1 MDRWEKEHVKHVAKY
16 EAEIRRIYE
25 QAMAEAARIMS
36 MATFDAS
43 KPLSFSDY
51 PLIQTLI
58 TKLQRKMAASVEAVI
73 TKGIDAEWDL
83 SAEKTRELVESLFG
97 DLDNELM
104 ELRTQAYLLRRD
116 KAREAFKM
124 RKERGLS
131 LSDRVWQY
139 TGQFK
144 EELEMALDLGLR
156 DGKSADEL
164 SREVRKYLNNPNMLF
179 RRVRD
184 EHGVLHLSKRAKA
197 YHPGQGVYR
206 SSYKNAR
213 RLTATETNM
222 AYRSADFEHRQA
234 LDFIVGIKIQLSNNH
249 TLNGEPFVD
258 ICDHLM
264 GEYPRDFKFVGWHP
278 LCRCIVTNILK
289 TKEERRE
296 DRMRILRGEA
306 PIPPEQSKNYVGDT
320 PDQFKAWCA
329 LNAGRVERAKSLP
342 YFIRDNKGYYD
353 AALNPKKAEEL
364 TPLEIAKYRHE
375 QRTPEQ
381 IESIKNRWH
390 VRQEKYRRIELA
402 ANNVLKVAKDYGEV
416 DYTLLQQYVD
426 AHDLKGMASVTRTTA
441 QEVLAMKQA
450 EAKLATLIPDAHKW
464 HKQYTIAELQQV
476 YDAVEKKMAT
486 IKGLPLEQQ
495 LKKLEFEMQ
504 YVADPTKYKPG
515 ATKYPTWKVSQDAY
529 GKQYEDVLEAI
540 EWQNIKNALFDA
552 QTFKTKSPQYK
563 ALLNDLED
571 AVLQKKKGTAQIA
584 LAELQAK
591 RHSLEMSMARR
602 AAKRQSGTIFSE
614 DAFTQDR
621 KDNALWFKDV
631 RNKQHAL
638 DDADREMSKYAE
650 ENWTIWTNEE
660 KHTAWLYTSGSRY
673 INEPLFAKYYGT
685 KTSSYDG
692 STRDSWSDINRLTTM
707 IDKSKPM
714 QKDMWVVHGEDMAA
728 FRGQFGVSLSGMDDK
743 ALQSLVGR
751 TMTNTPFTSC
761 GCAYGGGFSSEAVIM
776 NIYCPKGTKF
786 IYTEPYSFYGDGMYR
801 EDGMRW
807 NGKSRLLQG
816 YSCSTE
822 NEIILQRGSQFRVT
836 KVEKKNGRF
845 YIDMELIAQPAKTPN
860 VI

>member
-1 MDRWEKEHVKHVAKY
+1 MDKWEKEHVKHVAKY

-51 PLIQTLI
+51 PLIQTLM
-58 TKLQRKMAASVEAVI
+58 TKLQRKMAASIEAII
-73 TKGIDAEWDL
+73 TKGIDTEWDL
-83 SAEKTRELVESLFG
+83 SAEETRELVESLYG
-97 DLDNELM
+97 DLDSELM
-104 ELRTQAYLLRRD
+104 ELRKQAYLQRRD
-116 KAREAFKM
+116 NAREAFKM

-264 GEYPRDFKFVGWHP
+264 GEYPKDFKFVGWHP

-296 DRMRILRGEA
+296 DRMRIMRGEA

-320 PDQFKAWCA
+320 PDQFKAWCT

-353 AALNPKKAEEL
+353 AALKPKKTKEL

-381 IESIKNRWH
+381 AQSIRDRWEKRRIFYGNYSPEQLARFKEIEANLGIKRGMPMSAGKADEQSANPNYGKDYQYSINCQTCAPAYVLRRAGFDVYAKGKTPGSLSDWISRGHSFDIWENANGSPAIPMRYNDWLAQRGYKQMTPQRYKQFFEESCKDSGTYVVTIKWKGGQGAH
-390 VRQEKYRRIELA
+390 ATIIERFDDGSLWYVEPQSYNTSRGVLRDIMELCNDGAASAVGPRGVMRVDDKLFKLAYLSIFEKY
-402 ANNVLKVAKDYGEV
+402 
-416 DYTLLQQYVD
+416 
-426 AHDLKGMASVTRTTA
+426 
-441 QEVLAMKQA
+441 
-450 EAKLATLIPDAHKW
+450 
-464 HKQYTIAELQQV
+464 
-476 YDAVEKKMAT
+476 
-486 IKGLPLEQQ
+486 
-495 LKKLEFEMQ
+495 
-504 YVADPTKYKPG
+504 
-515 ATKYPTWKVSQDAY
+515 
-529 GKQYEDVLEAI
+529 
-540 EWQNIKNALFDA
+540 
-552 QTFKTKSPQYK
+552 
-563 ALLNDLED
+563 
-571 AVLQKKKGTAQIA
+571 
-584 LAELQAK
+584 
-591 RHSLEMSMARR
+591 
-602 AAKRQSGTIFSE
+602 
-614 DAFTQDR
+614 
-621 KDNALWFKDV
+621 
-631 RNKQHAL
+631 
-638 DDADREMSKYAE
+638 
-650 ENWTIWTNEE
+650 
-660 KHTAWLYTSGSRY
+660 
-673 INEPLFAKYYGT
+673 
-685 KTSSYDG
+685 
-692 STRDSWSDINRLTTM
+692 
-707 IDKSKPM
+707 
-714 QKDMWVVHGEDMAA
+714 
-728 FRGQFGVSLSGMDDK
+728 
-743 ALQSLVGR
+743 
-751 TMTNTPFTSC
+751 
-761 GCAYGGGFSSEAVIM
+761 
-776 NIYCPKGTKF
+776 
-786 IYTEPYSFYGDGMYR
+786 
-801 EDGMRW
+801 
-807 NGKSRLLQG
+807 
-816 YSCSTE
+816 
-822 NEIILQRGSQFRVT
+822 
-836 KVEKKNGRF
+836 
-845 YIDMELIAQPAKTPN
+845 
-860 VI
+860 

>member
-1 MDRWEKEHVKHVAKY
+1 MDKWEKEHVKHVAKY

-51 PLIQTLI
+51 PLIQTLM

-83 SAEKTRELVESLFG
+83 SAEETRELVESLFG
-97 DLDNELM
+97 DLDSELM

-164 SREVRKYLNNPNMLF
+164 NREVRKYLNNPNMLF

-264 GEYPRDFKFVGWHP
+264 GEYPKDFKFVGWHP

-296 DRMRILRGEA
+296 DRMRIMRGEA

-320 PDQFKAWCA
+320 PDQFKAWCT

-353 AALNPKKAEEL
+353 AAINPKKTEEL

-390 VRQEKYRRIELA
+390 ERQEKYRRIELA

-416 DYTLLQQYVD
+416 DYTLLQKYVD
-426 AHDLKGMASVTRTTA
+426 VHDLKGMASVTRTTA
-441 QEVLAMKQA
+441 KDVLAMKQA
-450 EAKLATLIPDAHKW
+450 EDALADLIPNAHSL
-464 HKQYTIAELQQV
+464 HRSTPMSELQQAYGELDGV
-476 YDAVEKKMAT
+476 MKNWLKKYSYSSLDNAPLDHLRNKLDFELNSTRKYTHSDIVKDALSEKIKLVDRQIEWNSLVSRVNSLKLFKTRSTTYKGCLVDIENAIKKKDFEALRDSIAKAEAQQQKLTQSRIKRSGDIKTALNKEYKGGAVGKDITLSVDTSKMISEDPYRGTFTNNVARMQGYDAPAKLVSEAEFDMLQKANGDIFFRTVNPTKFRGKDMTSEEFAA
-486 IKGLPLEQQ
+486 Q
-495 LKKLEFEMQ
+495 L
-504 YVADPTKYKPG
+504 YVADLLELNGPG
-515 ATKYPTWKVSQDAY
+515 
-529 GKQYEDVLEAI
+529 
-540 EWQNIKNALFDA
+540 
-552 QTFKTKSPQYK
+552 
-563 ALLNDLED
+563 
-571 AVLQKKKGTAQIA
+571 
-584 LAELQAK
+584 
-591 RHSLEMSMARR
+591 
-602 AAKRQSGTIFSE
+602 
-614 DAFTQDR
+614 
-621 KDNALWFKDV
+621 
-631 RNKQHAL
+631 
-638 DDADREMSKYAE
+638 
-650 ENWTIWTNEE
+650 
-660 KHTAWLYTSGSRY
+660 
-673 INEPLFAKYYGT
+673 
-685 KTSSYDG
+685 
-692 STRDSWSDINRLTTM
+692 
-707 IDKSKPM
+707 
-714 QKDMWVVHGEDMAA
+714 
-728 FRGQFGVSLSGMDDK
+728 
-743 ALQSLVGR
+743 GR
-751 TMTNTPFTSC
+751 
-761 GCAYGGGFSSEAVIM
+761 V
-776 NIYCPKGTKF
+776 
-786 IYTEPYSFYGDGMYR
+786 YGDGMYVATSA
-801 EDGMRW
+801 W
-807 NGKSRLLQG
+807 NGRKLVTVTVNAKDRAYRDSIG
-816 YSCSTE
+816 YGGGRHTISEMTWTRRPNIIGQTE
-822 NEIILQRGSQFRVT
+822 LYKKWNGLSSNQKRMFDNNPNTYACALGYDAMYCDGVDYMVIWNRSIIAV
-836 KVEKKNGRF
+836 KK
-845 YIDMELIAQPAKTPN
+845 Q
-860 VI
+860 

>member
-1 MDRWEKEHVKHVAKY
+1 MARMDKWEKEHVKHVAKY

-51 PLIQTLI
+51 PLIQTLM

-73 TKGIDAEWDL
+73 TKGIDTEWDL
-83 SAEKTRELVESLFG
+83 SAEETRELVESLFG
-97 DLDNELM
+97 DLDSELM
-104 ELRTQAYLLRRD
+104 ELRKQAYLQRRD
-116 KAREAFKM
+116 NAREAFKM

-164 SREVRKYLNNPNMLF
+164 SREVRRYLNNPSMLF

-184 EHGVLHLSKRAKA
+184 EHGALHLSKRAKA

-264 GEYPRDFKFVGWHP
+264 GEYPKDFKFVGWHP

-296 DRMRILRGEA
+296 DRMRIMRGEA

-320 PDQFKAWCA
+320 PDQFKAWCT

-364 TPLEIAKYRHE
+364 TPLEIAKYRHA

-381 IESIKNRWH
+381 IESIKNRWAQSRLNAQYSKNMPDEFK
-390 VRQEKYRRIELA
+390 VGEKYLSGEDYVFDRRFFDLLDSNIAVKLDILDSDSGSYEAGGWYVRLA
-402 ANNVLKVAKDYGEV
+402 SKSRTQRSRWYRKAVVYHEYGHCVDDQRGLKDDSA
-416 DYTLLQQYVD
+416 
-426 AHDLKGMASVTRTTA
+426 
-441 QEVLAMKQA
+441 
-450 EAKLATLIPDAHKW
+450 
-464 HKQYTIAELQQV
+464 
-476 YDAVEKKMAT
+476 
-486 IKGLPLEQQ
+486 
-495 LKKLEFEMQ
+495 LKKLRSKQKKWLKEQ
-504 YVADPTKYKPG
+504 VTWYAYVPRWNT
-515 ATKYPTWKVSQDAY
+515 T
-529 GKQYEDVLEAI
+529 
-540 EWQNIKNALFDA
+540 
-552 QTFKTKSPQYK
+552 TKSLYYARTEIVSSRIEQIEYR
-563 ALLNDLED
+563 LN
-571 AVLQKKKGTAQIA
+571 
-584 LAELQAK
+584 ELSRK
-591 RHSLEMSMARR
+591 IYRM
-602 AAKRQSGTIFSE
+602 GD
-614 DAFTQDR
+614 DAFTRRGITKDDVIEQILSVRDTIMSLNPNYGVGHSKSYFSR
-621 KDNALWFKDV
+621 KGYKEAEYLAHAFENAFLGNPVFKKYMPDIY
-631 RNKQHAL
+631 Q
-638 DDADREMSKYAE
+638 EMVE
-650 ENWTIWTNEE
+650 
-660 KHTAWLYTSGSRY
+660 Y
-673 INEPLFAKYYGT
+673 INNLKPL
-685 KTSSYDG
+685 
-692 STRDSWSDINRLTTM
+692 N
-707 IDKSKPM
+707 
-714 QKDMWVVHGEDMAA
+714 
-728 FRGQFGVSLSGMDDK
+728 
-743 ALQSLVGR
+743 
-751 TMTNTPFTSC
+751 
-761 GCAYGGGFSSEAVIM
+761 
-776 NIYCPKGTKF
+776 
-786 IYTEPYSFYGDGMYR
+786 
-801 EDGMRW
+801 
-807 NGKSRLLQG
+807 
-816 YSCSTE
+816 
-822 NEIILQRGSQFRVT
+822 
-836 KVEKKNGRF
+836 
-845 YIDMELIAQPAKTPN
+845 
-860 VI
+860 

>member
-1 MDRWEKEHVKHVAKY
+1 MDKWEKEHVKHVAKY

-51 PLIQTLI
+51 PLIQTLM

-83 SAEKTRELVESLFG
+83 SAEETRELVETLFG
-97 DLDNELM
+97 DLDSELM
-104 ELRTQAYLLRRD
+104 ELRKQAYLQRRD
-116 KAREAFKM
+116 NAREAFKI

-164 SREVRKYLNNPNMLF
+164 SREVRRYLNNPSMLF

-264 GEYPRDFKFVGWHP
+264 GEYPKDFKFVGWHP

-289 TKEERRE
+289 TKDERRE
-296 DRMRILRGEA
+296 DRMRIMRGEA

-329 LNAGRVERAKSLP
+329 SNAGRVERAKSLP

-381 IESIKNRWH
+381 IESIKNRWYG
-390 VRQEKYRRIELA
+390 RQMKLQEIEKFRQ
-402 ANNVLKVAKDYGEV
+402 K
-416 DYTLLQQYVD
+416 YVD
-426 AHDLKGMASVTRTTA
+426 TEGEHIFFDERTGGYVIASTGRYAQRLKSKQEQLKFDKELGMSK
-441 QEVLAMKQA
+441 VLATNGRRVILLDEDVRVSSPDILLNGKTA
-450 EAKLATLIPDAHKW
+450 E
-464 HKQYTIAELQQV
+464 
-476 YDAVEKKMAT
+476 
-486 IKGLPLEQQ
+486 
-495 LKKLEFEMQ
+495 LKKLSSHNNIVKE
-504 YVADPTKYKPG
+504 AK
-515 ATKYPTWKVSQDAY
+515 DAVR
-529 GKQYEDVLEAI
+529 K
-540 EWQNIKNALFDA
+540 KNAKVVVFEFKERTDA
-552 QTFKTKSPQYK
+552 IWR
-563 ALLNDLED
+563 E
-571 AVLQKKKGTAQIA
+571 LQKLRASNIRCIVYFA
-584 LAELQAK
+584 DNK
-591 RHSLEMSMARR
+591 R
-602 AAKRQSGTIFSE
+602 K
-614 DAFTQDR
+614 
-621 KDNALWFKDV
+621 
-631 RNKQHAL
+631 
-638 DDADREMSKYAE
+638 
-650 ENWTIWTNEE
+650 
-660 KHTAWLYTSGSRY
+660 LY
-673 INEPLFAKYYGT
+673 
-685 KTSSYDG
+685 
-692 STRDSWSDINRLTTM
+692 
-707 IDKSKPM
+707 
-714 QKDMWVVHGEDMAA
+714 
-728 FRGQFGVSLSGMDDK
+728 
-743 ALQSLVGR
+743 
-751 TMTNTPFTSC
+751 
-761 GCAYGGGFSSEAVIM
+761 
-776 NIYCPKGTKF
+776 
-786 IYTEPYSFYGDGMYR
+786 
-801 EDGMRW
+801 
-807 NGKSRLLQG
+807 
-816 YSCSTE
+816 
-822 NEIILQRGSQFRVT
+822 II
-836 KVEKKNGRF
+836 
-845 YIDMELIAQPAKTPN
+845 
-860 VI
+860 

>member
-1 MDRWEKEHVKHVAKY
+1 MDKWEKEHVKHVAKY

-83 SAEKTRELVESLFG
+83 SAEETRELVQSLFG
-97 DLDNELM
+97 DLDSELM

-264 GEYPRDFKFVGWHP
+264 GEYPKDFKFVGWHP

-296 DRMRILRGEA
+296 DRMRIMRGEA

-320 PDQFKAWCA
+320 PDQFKAWCT

-353 AALNPKKAEEL
+353 AAINPKKTEEL

-390 VRQEKYRRIELA
+390 ERQEKYRRIELA

-416 DYTLLQQYVD
+416 DYTLLQKYVE
-426 AHDLKGMASVTRTTA
+426 ARDLKGMASVTRTTA
-441 QEVLAMKQA
+441 KDVLAMKQA
-450 EAKLATLIPDAHKW
+450 EDALADLMPNAHSL
-464 HKQYTIAELQQV
+464 HRSTPMSELQQAYGELDGV
-476 YDAVEKKMAT
+476 MKNWLKKYSYSSLDNAPLDHLRNKLDFELNSTRKYTHSDIVKDALSEKIKLVDRQIEWNSLVSRVNSLKLFKTRSTTYKGCLVDIENAIKKKDFEALRDSIAKAEAQQQKLTQSRIKRSGDIKTALNKEYKGGAVGKDITLSVDTSKMISEDPYRGTFTNNVARMQGYDAPA
-486 IKGLPLEQQ
+486 
-495 LKKLEFEMQ
+495 KLVSEAEFDMLQ
-504 YVADPTKYKPG
+504 KANGDIFFRTVNPTKFR
-515 ATKYPTWKVSQDAY
+515 
-529 GKQYEDVLEAI
+529 GKDMTSEEFA
-540 EWQNIKNALFDA
+540 A
-552 QTFKTKSPQYK
+552 QLYK
-563 ALLNDLED
+563 ADLL
-571 AVLQKKKGTAQIA
+571 
-584 LAELQAK
+584 ELNGPGG
-591 RHSLEMSMARR
+591 R
-602 AAKRQSGTIFSE
+602 
-614 DAFTQDR
+614 
-621 KDNALWFKDV
+621 
-631 RNKQHAL
+631 
-638 DDADREMSKYAE
+638 
-650 ENWTIWTNEE
+650 
-660 KHTAWLYTSGSRY
+660 
-673 INEPLFAKYYGT
+673 
-685 KTSSYDG
+685 
-692 STRDSWSDINRLTTM
+692 
-707 IDKSKPM
+707 
-714 QKDMWVVHGEDMAA
+714 VH
-728 FRGQFGVSLSGMDDK
+728 
-743 ALQSLVGR
+743 
-751 TMTNTPFTSC
+751 
-761 GCAYGGGFSSEAVIM
+761 
-776 NIYCPKGTKF
+776 
-786 IYTEPYSFYGDGMYR
+786 GDGMYVATSA
-801 EDGMRW
+801 W
-807 NGKSRLLQG
+807 NGRTLSTTLNADAKKRAYRSSIG
-816 YSCSTE
+816 YGSGNHTITE
-822 NEIILQRGSQFRVT
+822 MTWIRKPKIILKSELYRMWDRLTPQQQRKYGGTSRSFANTYGCALGYDAMYCDGVDYMVIWNRSIIAV
-836 KVEKKNGRF
+836 KKR
-845 YIDMELIAQPAKTPN
+845 
-860 VI
+860 